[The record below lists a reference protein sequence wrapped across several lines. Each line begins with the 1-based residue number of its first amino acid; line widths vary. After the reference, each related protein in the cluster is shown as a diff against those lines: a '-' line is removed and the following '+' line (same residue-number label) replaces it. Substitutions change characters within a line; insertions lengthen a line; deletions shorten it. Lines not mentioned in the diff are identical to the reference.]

1 MTVEQITQNIKMKC
15 LGPVYVLEG
24 TEPFYIDYLVQYF
37 EREGL
42 QEDHNDFNV
51 RVLYGH
57 EVKWQDVIQE
67 ARNVPMFGERIL
79 VILKEAQN
87 LANFSELS
95 LYLSQPNPQCTLV
108 IEYKGKNIDKRTQ
121 FSKLISKHANHFVSN
136 LLKDYELPQWIQ
148 SHAGTLGMQIDAQT
162 SQMLAAYLGNNLKSI
177 DNELQ
182 KIKISVPNI
191 STLSADIIEEYI
203 GISKEFNVFEFC
215 DALFLKQND
224 KLARIINYV
233 NSNSK
238 NFPMPL
244 VIGSVYNFIQKIY
257 LCHYIKDTN
266 NDKKYAIFRTH
277 RQAAQYIKLSAVH
290 KLISITADMNKKSI
304 GINSNAYPPETFIKE
319 LVVRFQRYF

>member
-1 MTVEQITQNIKMKC
+1 MTVDQIIQNIKMKC
-15 LGPVYVLEG
+15 LGPIYILEG

-42 QEDHNDFNV
+42 QDDHNDFNV

-57 EVKWQDVIQE
+57 EVKWQDVVQE

-87 LANFSELS
+87 LQNFSELS
-95 LYLSQPNPQCTLV
+95 IYLSQPNPLCTLV

-121 FSKLISKHANHFVSN
+121 FYKLISKNANHFVSN
-136 LLKDYELPQWIQ
+136 TLKDYELPQWIQ
-148 SHAGTLGMQIDAQT
+148 SHATSLGMSVDANT

-191 STLSADIIEEYI
+191 STLTPDIIEEFI
-203 GISKEFNVFEFC
+203 GISKEFNVFELC
-215 DALFLKQND
+215 DALFLKQSD
-224 KLARIINYV
+224 KLARILNYIS
-233 NSNSK
+233 SNSK

-244 VIGSVYNFIQKIY
+244 VIGTIYNFLQKVFT
-257 LCHYIKDTN
+257 CHYIKDTS
-266 NDKKYAIFRTH
+266 NDKKYGLFRTH
-277 RQAAQYIKLSAVH
+277 RQAAQHIKLSALH
-290 KLISITADMNKKSI
+290 KLIHITADISKKSI
-304 GINSNAYPPETFIKE
+304 GINSSTHAPETLIKD
-319 LVVRFQRYF
+319 LVIRFQRHY